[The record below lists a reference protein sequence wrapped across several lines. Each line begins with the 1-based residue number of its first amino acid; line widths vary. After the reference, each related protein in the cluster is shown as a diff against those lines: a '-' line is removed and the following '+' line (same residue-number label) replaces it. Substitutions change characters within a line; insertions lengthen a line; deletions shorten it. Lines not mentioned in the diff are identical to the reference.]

1 MQILWVWILPHLGNQ
16 EDRKVTLKGKTNFS
30 PCKRKR
36 QQSSEATRALSV
48 GLLMVS
54 NWRNVIH
61 QPPGAP
67 AWLPTLPLEPSW
79 ACPFNHKL
87 PALSTQNSRPPALLT
102 TQDYCTCADGSAHTG
117 GWLHDN
123 QESLVGATTHH
134 SHIQTHSHSS
144 VLCLSPATASHR
156 SSTSP
161 GAPEK
166 RGWCSGPG
174 ISWCPAQSLAQPGFT
189 KCQIIY
195 HVMSVCSP
203 LLPLALSGKKGQSS
217 HLILQTRKLSQN
229 FRWYGGPVSG
239 PAEKKLSSLWHLLLN
254 SPSPPWFS
262 VSRPGSRAQW
272 PTTRKRKKS
281 VHSWPSAGRAKF
293 YSRHQHWGILG
304 G

>member
-87 PALSTQNSRPPALLT
+87 PALSTQNSGPPALLT

-117 GWLHDN
+117 GCTTTRKASWGPRLTIHLSKRILTPLFYVSPQPLRPTAVPLV
-123 QESLVGATTHH
+123 QEPLKNGDDVLVPVYPGAQH
-134 SHIQTHSHSS
+134 SPWHSQDLQNARLFIIWCRY
-144 VLCLSPATASHR
+144 VL
-156 SSTSP
+156 STSP
-161 GAPEK
+161 SGSLRQKGAVKPPHITDEEIK
-166 RGWCSGPG
+166 SE
-174 ISWCPAQSLAQPGFT
+174 
-189 KCQIIY
+189 
-195 HVMSVCSP
+195 
-203 LLPLALSGKKGQSS
+203 
-217 HLILQTRKLSQN
+217 LQVIWWTS
-229 FRWYGGPVSG
+229 
-239 PAEKKLSSLWHLLLN
+239 
-254 SPSPPWFS
+254 
-262 VSRPGSRAQW
+262 
-272 PTTRKRKKS
+272 
-281 VHSWPSAGRAKF
+281 
-293 YSRHQHWGILG
+293 
-304 G
+304 